1 MLVESLIRRKKGT
14 SITLGPATAPRIYNF
29 VATAPDPRH
38 LCDVT
43 DEDDLGTLLAIK
55 EGYRLAKGA
64 AAAAAKA
71 SATGTKGQ
79 TAAPVE
85 LTVKQSGKG
94 GQWFVYNGT
103 AAASEGFATKSDA
116 DAALA
121 AMEKSAGE

>member
-14 SITLGPATAPRIYNF
+14 SVTLGPAAAPRIYNF
-29 VATAPDPRH
+29 VATGPDPRH

-64 AAAAAKA
+64 TAAATKA
-71 SATGTKGQ
+71 
-79 TAAPVE
+79 PPPPPE
-85 LTVKQSGKG
+85 LTVKQQGGKTG
-94 GQWFVYNGT
+94 KWFVYQG
-103 AAASEGFATKSDA
+103 ADAVSEGFASKSDA